1 MRTSGSSI
9 FASRNQTL
17 NPYAFPNKI
26 NPVMLKPTQIDFT
39 AVGASTNLKP
49 PAARMR
55 YTRLRRQIE
64 SGTLIGTHGTPFPS
78 DKVVEKNA
86 EAGRKR
92 KRLSPGKCGRE
103 DTDGE
108 TLGDDG
114 SKKSAEHKRAI
125 KKEGGGSE
133 GFESSAESESEFA
146 DSEDEMPL
154 AKLMKTRNK
163 TSGGL
168 RNHMAGRSNV
178 IDGAESRGIWEWQ

>member
-1 MRTSGSSI
+1 MSPPPQSPPSRSSQP
-9 FASRNQTL
+9 RLT
-17 NPYAFPNKI
+17 PP
-26 NPVMLKPTQIDFT
+26 QIDFT

-92 KRLSPGKCGRE
+92 KRLSPSKGTG
-103 DTDGE
+103 
-108 TLGDDG
+108 GDADEEG
-114 SKKSAEHKRAI
+114 QNKPASKKGTQRKSVV
-125 KKEGGGSE
+125 KKEGSSSD
-133 GFESSAESESEFA
+133 GFESSGDSESDFG

-154 AKLMKTRNK
+154 AKLMKSRGKAPDTLPSQTAEHGN
-163 TSGGL
+163 S
-168 RNHMAGRSNV
+168 A
-178 IDGAESRGIWEWQ
+178 DGAEAPRSWA